1 MQQQQNPNSQMQ
13 NSSNLAANKS
23 HGAHEIMDVHETLST
38 LTGTL
43 EHYKMYQPNIQCEQL
58 QSILSRQTQYLNQL
72 YNTMVNTYQS
82 GTRPPQPTTTYN
94 FELSNDVTYGL
105 SPSQPTQPQQ
115 SPQSLNEQNYSS
127 YMMGHIKACAT
138 ACTTSALEATN
149 PVMRRVLQDSVP
161 NLCEMAYEL
170 FLYQNDRSY
179 YQVPQFDDQSMTQ
192 LLNSFTAIPNPQQ
205 H

>member
-1 MQQQQNPNSQMQ
+1 MQNQQNPNSQMKE
-13 NSSNLAANKS
+13 SASMSANKS

-38 LTGTL
+38 IVGTI
-43 EHYKMYQPNIQCEQL
+43 EHYKMYEPNIQCQQL
-58 QSILSRQTQYLNQL
+58 KDILSNQSQFLGQL
-72 YNTMVNTYQS
+72 YNTMVDTYQS
-82 GTRPPQPTTTYN
+82 GTRPQQPTTTYN

-115 SPQSLNEQNYSS
+115 SPQQLNEQNFSS
-127 YMMGHIKACAT
+127 FMMGHIKACAT

-170 FLYQNDRSY
+170 FLYQNDRNY
-179 YQVPQFDDQSMTQ
+179 YQVPQFDDQTMTQ
-192 LLNSFTAIPNPQQ
+192 LLNSFTTTPTQQQ